1 MYIIS
6 VVIHS
11 LVMSKKVPESAVTC
25 SEELNWN
32 GIETM
37 KVEKEMVI
45 NVKDQFQVAPP
56 PPWLKMELKNAA

>member
-37 KVEKEMVI
+37 KVEKEMVT
-45 NVKDQFQVAPP
+45 NVKEEDKVYIPIGKD
-56 PPWLKMELKNAA
+56 LC